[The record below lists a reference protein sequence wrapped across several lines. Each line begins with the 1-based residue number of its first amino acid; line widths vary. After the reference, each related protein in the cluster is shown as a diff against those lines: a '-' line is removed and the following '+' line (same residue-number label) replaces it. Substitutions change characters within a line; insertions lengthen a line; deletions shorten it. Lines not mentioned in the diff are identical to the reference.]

1 MNLIFELPFTEPELK
16 SALDEASRGNAE
28 PLRILCRNEVAA
40 FESQVKLHPEYRDG
54 LVRIER
60 LAVEGYLYQ
69 KLRNHIKSGGCEP
82 VTSRRLPP
90 ER

>member
-1 MNLIFELPFTEPELK
+1 MNLTLELPFTEPELK
-16 SALDEASRGNAE
+16 SAQEEAGRGNAE
-28 PLRILCRNEVAA
+28 PLRALCRKEVEA
-40 FESQVKLHPEYRDG
+40 FESWMRQHPDYSDG

-69 KLRNHIKSGGCEP
+69 KLRGHIHAKATP
-82 VTSRRLPP
+82 RHLPP